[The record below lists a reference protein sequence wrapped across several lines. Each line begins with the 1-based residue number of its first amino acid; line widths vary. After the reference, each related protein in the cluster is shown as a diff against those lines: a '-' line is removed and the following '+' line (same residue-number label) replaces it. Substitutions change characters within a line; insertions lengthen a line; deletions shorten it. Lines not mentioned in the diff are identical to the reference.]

1 MEACFT
7 SGGASAVAMESLLT
21 EMYSLNSPKA
31 PTAQSMSERREM
43 VSGLRWDRRDNCK
56 AKRGDHGYQK
66 KQQQQ
71 LEAGARE
78 DPLVQGAE
86 YVEQSSQEVKRPLQQ
101 EAKGEKCRLQG
112 GDLIRQEEGLE
123 SNGWRLDWESESV
136 HEESLGPPSF
146 PSCRSSP
153 SPRWEP
159 LCSAAWISPPP
170 LSLLQDLLGLLLL
183 LPLAPDVQERQK
195 GAAVT
200 S

>member
-1 MEACFT
+1 MVT
-7 SGGASAVAMESLLT
+7 RKSSS
-21 EMYSLNSPKA
+21 SSWKP
-31 PTAQSMSERREM
+31 ERVRI
-43 VSGLRWDRRDNCK
+43 RWCK
-56 AKRGDHGYQK
+56 
-66 KQQQQ
+66 
-71 LEAGARE
+71 
-78 DPLVQGAE
+78 
-86 YVEQSSQEVKRPLQQ
+86 EQNMWSSQEVKRPLQQ

-200 S
+200 RQGALPVMFSLLPGPRSHPITTSPPNMPPIFSQIPKDATQASICPAQRWPPRYIPVAVLWKD